1 MRRTV
6 PALLAVATL
15 LLAGCTV
22 GPGVSSPDQSP
33 TASPTPTPGGTPVE
47 YDLRTGSLPDG
58 VTSVTVTLQVAF
70 VEHPDDLG
78 PCYPEAFTGPHR
90 PSLTP
95 LPTPR
100 GDCHRSEPVTV
111 ELSGDGG
118 RTLGPFTAPAATD
131 GHAVVVTDATATRAN
146 GSTVS
151 DIYGGSGQEAL
162 AEPASPTGTYEVT
175 VGLDPADDGADYEFF
190 LVSERRGQS
199 PAPSDR

>member
-1 MRRTV
+1 MRRSV

-33 TASPTPTPGGTPVE
+33 TPSPTPTPEGTPVE
-47 YDLRTGSLPDG
+47 YDLRTGTLPDG
-58 VTSVTVTLQVAF
+58 VESVTVTLRVVF

-78 PCYPEAFTGPHR
+78 PCYPEAFTGPYQ

-100 GDCHRSEPVTV
+100 GECHRTESTTV
-111 ELSGDGG
+111 ELSADGA
-118 RTLGPFTAPAATD
+118 RTLGPFTAPASTD
-131 GHAVVVTDATATRAN
+131 GHAVVVTDATATRAD

-151 DIYGGSGQEAL
+151 DIYGAGGHEAL
-162 AEPASPTGTYEVT
+162 AEPETPAGTYGVA
-175 VGLDPADDGADYEFF
+175 VGLDPADDEADYEFF
-190 LVSERRGQS
+190 FVSERTAEAG
-199 PAPSDR
+199 